1 MSKEDIFALY
11 CNEIYL
17 GQYGMVGVHGVEQAA
32 RVYFDKDL
40 KDLNITE
47 AATIAAMIKNPNR
60 LCTA

>member
-40 KDLNITE
+40 KDL
-47 AATIAAMIKNPNR
+47 KFDGSGGD
-60 LCTA
+60 CGDD